1 MTFIPARLGLQQR
14 VIPEYRGPL
23 FDTLAAACLNGL
35 SVFAGEP
42 RPVEA
47 IDAKTILK
55 IAHRAQAKN
64 IHLFRGKAYFCLQP
78 NFTAWLNEW
87 QPDALIVEA
96 NARYLSTPAAVGWMH
111 ARRRPVVGW
120 GLGAPI
126 GNPLEDSFRNSFLRS
141 LDAVIAYSQSGA
153 DQYLAAGIPREKVF
167 IAANAVTARPSA
179 PVAQRPDAYTNSKPC
194 ILYVGRLQ
202 QRKRLDLLLQACA
215 AQPEELKPR
224 LVIIGDGPDRSRL
237 EQLAW
242 QIYPAAEFIGA
253 KHGIEL
259 EPYYQA
265 ADLFVLPGTGGL
277 AVQQAMAHALPVI
290 VGEADGTQTELVR
303 PSNGWALPEP
313 NLASLT
319 ETITFA
325 LADLPALRRMGVE
338 SYRIVA
344 EEVNIENMVAV
355 FGKAVNFALS
365 LYPIRGK

>member
-1 MTFIPARLGLQQR
+1 MTLIPARLGVQQR
-14 VIPEYRGPL
+14 VIPEYRAPL
-23 FDTLAAACLNGL
+23 FDSLAAACLRGL

-42 RPVEA
+42 RASEA
-47 IDAKTILK
+47 IDARAVLK
-55 IAHRAQAKN
+55 IAHRAHAN
-64 IHLFRGKAYFCLQP
+64 NLHLFRGKAYLCLQP
-78 NFTAWLNEW
+78 NFISWLKEW
-87 QPDALIVEA
+87 QPEALIVEA
-96 NARYLSTPAAVGWMH
+96 NARYLFTPAAVGWMH

-120 GLGAPI
+120 GLGAPA
-126 GNPLEDSFRNSFLRS
+126 GNPLEDAYRNSFLRS
-141 LDAVIAYSQSGA
+141 LDAVIAYSQNGA
-153 DQYLAAGIPREKVF
+153 EQYIAAGIPAEKVF

-179 PVAQRPDAYTNSKPC
+179 PAAQRAETYANGKPC

-242 QIYPAAEFIGA
+242 QIYPATEFTGA
-253 KHGIEL
+253 KHGVEL

-290 VGEADGTQTELVR
+290 VGEADGTQSELVR
-303 PSNGWALPEP
+303 PSNGWVLSQPD
-313 NLASLT
+313 LASLT
-319 ETITFA
+319 STIHQAFSDIA
-325 LADLPALRRMGVE
+325 ALRRMGME

-344 EEVNIENMVAV
+344 EEVNIENMVSV
-355 FGKAVNFALS
+355 FTRAVNFALS
-365 LYPIRGK
+365 QYSAQEK